1 MIARIGLEAKKVRL
15 LTRKLDT
22 AEHTRF
28 VDYILP
34 RKTSQLTFQE
44 AVKLL
49 SELFSPKESL
59 FHKRW
64 KCLNLVREENEDY
77 ATFAAKVNKNCDDFK
92 LSDLSSDN
100 FKCLVFCQG
109 LISTKDSEI
118 RRRVLNKL
126 ESEPNLTLQQL
137 AEDCQ
142 RFVSMKKDSKSI
154 EESGVSHIRK
164 VRYNKR
170 YSPPPR
176 RRKPEMTSSS
186 PKKREKY
193 PSSPCQNCGGR
204 HWQSECDFRTKIC
217 FNCKTKGHAASHCKR
232 RSKSS
237 YIKTTKLD
245 KMDDGDN
252 RKYVPIQI
260 LGKKIRLQLDSGSD
274 LTILDLKTWKKLG
287 KPTLL
292 RTTKIARSVT
302 GKKIKFEGEFVAN
315 VTLNNETKKLR
326 IFVLKNTTNLFGSD
340 AIQQFE
346 LWNSPISTFCQKV
359 EFSTADSEKL
369 LKDLKIKYPEIFSG
383 GLGRCTKMTA
393 KLELKSD
400 SQPVFKKKR
409 NVPFAS
415 INQID
420 KELDR
425 LESIGVISKIE
436 YNKWAAPAVYVKK
449 KSNEIRVCADFS
461 TGLNAALKDYHYPL
475 PSPEEVFAKLNGG
488 KYFSKIDLSEAYL
501 QLAMEEQSS
510 RLLCINT
517 HRGLYKF
524 ERLAFGVKVAPAIFQ
539 QVMDTM
545 LGGLEFSIAYLDDIL
560 IKSEDKDEH
569 RRHVMEV
576 FKRIQDF
583 GFKLKESSASS
594 SWIK

>member
-1 MIARIGLEAKKVRL
+1 MAELNEQILKTLKAQQEQQKAFQEHQQEQQRVQQEQQRNLEERMIQLTERLTSQQLENNERVERRQVELIQAMNTRGQIMEDSEIFTQNAVWTTIETFKYEPDKDISFDSYYRRYEDLYTSDCANWSDAKKVRL

-34 RKTSQLTFQE
+34 RKTNQLTFQE

-204 HWQSECDFRTKIC
+204 HWQSECNFRTKMC
-217 FNCKTKGHAASHCKR
+217 FNCNFKGHAASHCKKK
-232 RSKSS
+232 SKRS
-237 YIKTTKLD
+237 YIKTAKLD

-302 GKKIKFEGEFVAN
+302 GEKSS
-315 VTLNNETKKLR
+315 
-326 IFVLKNTTNLFGSD
+326 LKGNL
-340 AIQQFE
+340 
-346 LWNSPISTFCQKV
+346 
-359 EFSTADSEKL
+359 
-369 LKDLKIKYPEIFSG
+369 
-383 GLGRCTKMTA
+383 
-393 KLELKSD
+393 
-400 SQPVFKKKR
+400 
-409 NVPFAS
+409 
-415 INQID
+415 
-420 KELDR
+420 
-425 LESIGVISKIE
+425 
-436 YNKWAAPAVYVKK
+436 
-449 KSNEIRVCADFS
+449 
-461 TGLNAALKDYHYPL
+461 
-475 PSPEEVFAKLNGG
+475 
-488 KYFSKIDLSEAYL
+488 
-501 QLAMEEQSS
+501 
-510 RLLCINT
+510 
-517 HRGLYKF
+517 
-524 ERLAFGVKVAPAIFQ
+524 
-539 QVMDTM
+539 
-545 LGGLEFSIAYLDDIL
+545 
-560 IKSEDKDEH
+560 
-569 RRHVMEV
+569 
-576 FKRIQDF
+576 
-583 GFKLKESSASS
+583 
-594 SWIK
+594 